1 MCVPQWR
8 NRAVG
13 VISGVCVQ
21 SLSIRNPVP
30 RRVAAP
36 SSRNPRVFLLQEDR
50 TATRRETNPHKSLGV
65 QNISH
70 RKQMTGQQPELAH
83 FNRKRPRGHGP
94 VLDCPPTA
102 RNERC
107 NEPCGTTG
115 GHRSAGA
122 ARRGSL
128 GASEGPR
135 GGCLRRCKFSSS
147 EASRLPRSD
156 SGASRLPHPCRDL
169 EQRVRILR
177 GDPRRCGMQA

>member
-1 MCVPQWR
+1 MCVPRRR

-13 VISGVCVQ
+13 VISGFCVQ

-36 SSRNPRVFLLQEDR
+36 SSRNPRVFFLEEDR
-50 TATRRETNPHKSLGV
+50 TAARRETNPHKSLGV
-65 QNISH
+65 RNISH

-122 ARRGSL
+122 GRRSSL
-128 GASEGPR
+128 RASERPR

-156 SGASRLPHPCRDL
+156 SGASRLPHHCRGL
-169 EQRVRILR
+169 EQRIDILR
-177 GDPRRCGMQA
+177 VDPRRCGMQA

>member
-21 SLSIRNPVP
+21 SLSIRNTVP

-36 SSRNPRVFLLQEDR
+36 SSPNPRVFLLQEDR
-50 TATRRETNPHKSLGV
+50 TATRRETIPHKSLPI

-70 RKQMTGQQPELAH
+70 RTQMTGQQPELAH

-107 NEPCGTTG
+107 NERRGTRG
-115 GHRSAGA
+115 GHRSARA
-122 ARRGSL
+122 ARRSSL

-156 SGASRLPHPCRDL
+156 SGASRLPHPCRDV
-169 EQRVRILR
+169 EHRVRILR